1 MMTIK
6 KGSVINIDNDED
18 LMEFELELKQHLER
32 NNYKL
37 DDEESLWDSEFNRI
51 FVTYVYPDVT
61 KVQ

>member
-1 MMTIK
+1 MTIK

>member
-1 MMTIK
+1 MTIK

-61 KVQ
+61 KVM